1 MSDSDIN
8 TLNKIPA
15 KRLNP
20 LTNENGDPTTQMSSN
35 KLRKIVKEEKDLVWG
50 GMPINNIFEF
60 YCVWCLVTFF
70 DVYAFLIVLP
80 KT

>member
-8 TLNKIPA
+8 TLNKTPA

-35 KLRKIVKEEKDLVWG
+35 KLRKIVKEEKDLV
-50 GMPINNIFEF
+50 
-60 YCVWCLVTFF
+60 
-70 DVYAFLIVLP
+70 
-80 KT
+80 